1 MCEYP
6 ITRKIICARG
16 LAIYFQLVLNHHIN
30 NKKGSTMT
38 SILDDILSIKKL
50 ADQIL
55 SKEPEF
61 NDDGSPNEDYLPPKV
76 SAGYE
81 PRQPRPLGAR
91 SETGFDTDADEHNFH
106 FDAQR

>member
-1 MCEYP
+1 
-6 ITRKIICARG
+6 
-16 LAIYFQLVLNHHIN
+16 
-30 NKKGSTMT
+30 MT

-61 NDDGSPNEDYLPPKV
+61 NDDGSPNEDYIAPKV

-81 PRQPRPLGAR
+81 PRQARPPGAR
-91 SETGFDTDADEHNFH
+91 SETGFETDADEHNH
-106 FDAQR
+106 FFDQSR

>member
-1 MCEYP
+1 
-6 ITRKIICARG
+6 
-16 LAIYFQLVLNHHIN
+16 
-30 NKKGSTMT
+30 MT

-61 NDDGSPNEDYLPPKV
+61 NDDGSPNEDYIAPKV

-81 PRQPRPLGAR
+81 PRQTRPLGAR
-91 SETGFDTDADEHNFH
+91 SETGFDTDAEEHNFH

>member
-1 MCEYP
+1 
-6 ITRKIICARG
+6 
-16 LAIYFQLVLNHHIN
+16 
-30 NKKGSTMT
+30 MT

-61 NDDGSPNEDYLPPKV
+61 NDDGSPNEDYIAPKK

-81 PRQPRPLGAR
+81 PRQ
-91 SETGFDTDADEHNFH
+91 SETGFDTDAEEHNFH